1 MPVRDKADC
10 RALLTIRIRPMVTP
24 RRCPHDSLRVRLC
37 FDIFSRLLDH
47 APGHANAQRIHPS
60 LVEIEQMPSLV
71 DP

>member
-1 MPVRDKADC
+1 M
-10 RALLTIRIRPMVTP
+10 
-24 RRCPHDSLRVRLC
+24 RLC